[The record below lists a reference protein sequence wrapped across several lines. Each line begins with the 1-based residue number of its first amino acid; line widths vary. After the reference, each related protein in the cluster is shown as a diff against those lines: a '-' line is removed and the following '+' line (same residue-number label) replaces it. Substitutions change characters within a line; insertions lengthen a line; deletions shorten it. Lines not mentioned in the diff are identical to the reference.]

1 MNHTLKKVSAFSALT
16 FFLLATFTIPV
27 SAQSTTTTDGSN
39 DSTTE
44 RRQYIRGWRGGSNGL
59 QQQISALGS
68 SITVSV
74 PIPVLFGVE
83 LGNLS
88 SDFGD
93 ARSNGRTHIGN
104 DIMAVK
110 GTPIVSPTA
119 AVVLRTGV
127 GSGEG
132 IYVYTA
138 NPGGETYV
146 YMHLD
151 KLGEGVVSGTVLE
164 KGSLIGYVGNTG
176 NASGGAAHLHFEI
189 HDSNGTPTDPY
200 PRTTATLSLQEKIQY
215 LSKILTQTSDANA
228 LAQLLVVNF
237 RSTFTQAV
245 AAGITLPQII
255 SSFMSSIPVGTT
267 PSPSVNTLPAGDLAL
282 GSKGNEVVRLQL
294 YLIAKNTGPYA
305 VRLAQASATGNFG
318 AMTQSA
324 LIEYQASVGISPA
337 DGYYGVVTRA
347 KIEANPISSIPTNPT
362 PTPNSPTPST
372 TTIARDLTLNSVGED
387 VRVLQKFLNARGYT
401 VATVGAGSLGSETT
415 FFGPATR
422 AAVIRFQLAQSISP
436 AAGYVGPLTRAK
448 LTALGI

>member
-1 MNHTLKKVSAFSALT
+1 MNHTLKKVSTFGALS
-16 FFLLATFTIPV
+16 FLLATSFTFPV

-44 RRQYIRGWRGGSNGL
+44 RRQYIRGWRGQSSGM
-59 QQQISALGS
+59 QQQITALGS

-104 DIMAVK
+104 DIMGVK

-138 NPGGETYV
+138 NPGGETFV

-151 KLGEGVVSGTVLE
+151 TLGEGIASGTVLE

-189 HDSNGTPTDPY
+189 HDSNGTPIDPY
-200 PRTTATLSLQEKIQY
+200 PRTTSTLSLQEKIQY

-237 RSTFTQAV
+237 RSTFTQAT
-245 AAGITLPQII
+245 AAGITLPTII
-255 SSFMSSIPVGTT
+255 TSFMSSIPAGTT

-282 GSKGNEVVRLQL
+282 GSKGNDVVRLQL
-294 YLIAKNTGPYA
+294 YLIAKNSGPYA

-324 LIEYQASVGISPA
+324 LMEYQASVGISPA

-347 KIEANPISSIPTNPT
+347 KVEANPINSVPTNPT
-362 PTPNSPTPST
+362 PTSPTTPST
-372 TTIARDLTLNSVGED
+372 TSITRNLTLNAVGED
-387 VRVLQKFLNARGYT
+387 VRTLQKFLNARGYT
-401 VATVGAGSLGSETT
+401 VATAGSGSIGNETT

>member
-189 HDSNGTPTDPY
+189 HDSNGTPIDPY

-362 PTPNSPTPST
+362 PTTNSPTPST
-372 TTIARDLTLNSVGED
+372 TTITRDLTLNSVGED